1 MGSNH
6 TSHEPPPP
14 QDRAAR
20 PDFERLVTNIAT
32 NLINLPSKDI
42 DRGILSTLELIA
54 KFSGVDRSY
63 IFLNSP
69 DGSTASMTHEWHAP
83 GIASLR
89 ALYRDL
95 PVSMN
100 YIWLLEHLGKGQ
112 AFVAADVDKLPPQ
125 AKALAEVLKQHGTQS
140 MAMVPLVYSGKLFGA
155 LGFSLIREKR
165 NWSDTSLSLLTIVGE
180 LLVSALQRRRVE
192 DALRESE
199 TRFSGLIDGL
209 GEGILFCDRNDIV
222 LHVNS
227 RMCELAGRS
236 AAEMIGG
243 HAYELLLPKA
253 EESSLIER
261 TQRRLQG
268 ISEAYEIE
276 LMRKDGK
283 RFWAE
288 INATPIR
295 DSAGVIVGTLG
306 AITDISERK
315 SAVEALRSSEKKYR
329 DLVETSGDLIWSLDK
344 QGRFTFVNQAAKKI
358 YGYSAEEMLGRP
370 FADFQTEDQAQ
381 RKSKIIAA
389 ALAGKPQFQFE
400 SIELRKDGS
409 QAILSI
415 NALEMLDSGGNVIG
429 ISGTATDITE
439 RKRAEAAL
447 SKSEERFRRLFELP
461 LVGIAITSPNKEWI
475 DFNDKL
481 CELFAYSREELLE
494 TPWPALTYAP
504 DLEAD
509 LARYEEVLNGSIDGY
524 SIDKRFVRGDGSI
537 LYASVSIASVKRP
550 DGSVEYLIS
559 LLQDISERF
568 KAVQELQHQK
578 DFLRLIIDT
587 NPNLI
592 FAKDYDG
599 RFILV
604 NKSVADIYG
613 TTTNDL
619 VGKTDADFNSN
630 TEEVEHFRRDDQAVI
645 RAGVPRF
652 VPEEPVTDARTKEVR
667 WFQTIKKPLIGA
679 DGKISQLLGVA
690 TDITER
696 KRAGDESLKLHR
708 QLMQAQK
715 MEAIGQLAAGIAHDL
730 NNALAAVVGHLQLM
744 KMGAPLEGQHGAS
757 VDIALKGCKRAT
769 SLIEQLLGFSR
780 QGKYNLQA
788 VCIQRAVTETVEFLG
803 RIVGTDLD
811 IVKTGE
817 AEDLMILADQA
828 QLQQALT
835 NLILNAKHA
844 MPSGGTITFDFSRR
858 QVDHPERFNSKAK
871 AGEFAV
877 LKVIDTGSGI
887 APENLDKIFE
897 PFFTTKGPEQGT
909 GLGLSMVYGIVQN
922 HNGWIHAESELGIGT
937 IFTLYFPTVQE
948 RSKGQDAHG
957 DVSFASGSGLVMVV
971 DDEPYLV
978 ELAKQFLNRA
988 GYQAQCFTDSRVALE
1003 WYRENYS
1010 SVDLIVLDM
1019 KMPRMDGR
1027 SFFDQAMRIN
1037 KKSRI
1042 VILSGYIQDDAAQDI
1057 LERGAL
1063 HFFHK
1068 PLKYPE
1074 LLDWISRN
1082 IGKPA

>member
-1 MGSNH
+1 MGSNLV
-6 TSHEPPPP
+6 SQESASEG
-14 QDRAAR
+14 RAPR
-20 PDFERLVTNIAT
+20 QEFERLLTTIAS

-42 DRGILSTLELIA
+42 DRGILSTIELIG
-54 KFSGVDRSY
+54 KFADADRTY
-63 IFLNSP
+63 IFLNPGQSA
-69 DGSTASMTHEWHAP
+69 SASMTHEWHAP
-83 GIASLR
+83 GLDSLR
-89 ALYRDL
+89 PLYGDVAISIDYR
-95 PVSMN
+95 
-100 YIWLLEHLGKGQ
+100 WLLDQLGRGE
-112 AFVAADVDKLPPQ
+112 AFVAPDATRLPPQ
-125 AKALAEVLKQHGTQS
+125 AKALAAVLQLHGTKS
-140 MAMVPLVYSGKLFGA
+140 LILAPLIYSGRLFGA
-155 LGFSLIREKR
+155 LGVSVRREQR
-165 NWSDTSLSLLTIVGE
+165 NWSETTLSLLKIVGE
-180 LLVSALQRRRVE
+180 LLVSALQRSRAE
-192 DALRESE
+192 DLLRESE

-209 GEGILFCDRNDIV
+209 GEGILFCDRDDTVI
-222 LHVNS
+222 HVNS

-236 AAEMIGG
+236 AEEMVGK
-243 HAYELLLPKA
+243 HAYELLLPKGEA
-253 EESSLIER
+253 SRLIDR
-261 TQRRLQG
+261 TQRRLEG
-268 ISEAYEIE
+268 IAEVYEIE
-276 LMRKDGK
+276 LMRKDGA

-295 DSAGVIVGTLG
+295 DSAGIIVGTLG
-306 AITDISERK
+306 AITDIGPRK
-315 SAVEALRSSEKKYR
+315 RASEALLASEKKYR
-329 DLVETSGDLIWSLDK
+329 DLVETSSDLIWSLDL
-344 QGRFTFVNQAAKKI
+344 QGRYTFVNQAAKRV
-358 YGYSAEEMLGRP
+358 YGYEADEMLGKH
-370 FADFQTEDQAQ
+370 FSQFQSEHQAE
-381 RKSKIIAA
+381 RKQKMLDSV
-389 ALAGKPQFQFE
+389 LAGKPQFQFE
-400 SIELRKDGS
+400 CVELRKEGS
-409 QAILSI
+409 QATLSI
-415 NALEMLDSGGNVIG
+415 NALDVRDSSGKIIG
-429 ISGTATDITE
+429 ISGTATDISE

-447 SKSEERFRRLFELP
+447 TKSEQRFRRLFDLP
-461 LVGIAITSPNKEWI
+461 LVGIAITSPAKEWI

-481 CELFAYSREELLE
+481 CELFGYSREELIE

-509 LARYEEVLNGSIDGY
+509 LARYQQVLDGSVDGY
-524 SIDKRFVRGDGSI
+524 SIDKRFVRADGSI
-537 LYASVSIASVKRP
+537 LHASVSIAAVRRP
-550 DGSVEYLIS
+550 DRSIEYLIS
-559 LLQDISERF
+559 LLQDISERV

-592 FAKDYDG
+592 FAKDFEG
-599 RFILV
+599 RFVLV
-604 NKSVADIYG
+604 NKAVADIYG
-613 TTTNDL
+613 TTTGEL
-619 VGKTDADFNSN
+619 LGKTDADFNAN
-630 TEEVEHFRRDDQAVI
+630 AAEVEHFRRDDQAVI
-645 RAGVPRF
+645 QGGIPRF
-652 VPEEPVTDARTKEVR
+652 VPEEPVTDARTKEAR
-667 WFQTIKKPLIGA
+667 WFQTIKKPLMGPE
-679 DGKISQLLGVA
+679 GKVNQLLGVA

-744 KMGAPLEGQHGAS
+744 RMGPPLEGQLGSS

-780 QGKYNLQA
+780 QGKYNLQG
-788 VCIQRAVTETVEFLG
+788 VCLQRAVTETVEFLG

-817 AEDLMILADQA
+817 TRDLMIMADQA

-844 MPSGGTITFDFSRR
+844 MPQGGTITFDFSRR
-858 QVDHPERFNSKAK
+858 EVSHPERFNTKAK
-871 AGEFAV
+871 PGEYAM

-887 APENLDKIFE
+887 AAENLDKIFE
-897 PFFTTKGPEQGT
+897 PFFTTKGPEHGT

-922 HNGWIHAESELGIGT
+922 HNGWIHAESEVGIGT
-937 IFTLYFPTVQE
+937 IFTLYFPIVEEKIKNTD
-948 RSKGQDAHG
+948 SSG
-957 DVSFASGSGLVMVV
+957 DVTLASGSGLVMVV
-971 DDEPYLV
+971 DDEPFLV
-978 ELAKQFLNRA
+978 ELAQQFLNKS
-988 GYQAQCFTDSRVALE
+988 GYQAKCFTDARAALE
-1003 WYRENYS
+1003 WYRENFRT
-1010 SVDLIVLDM
+1010 VDLIVLDM

-1042 VILSGYIQDDAAQDI
+1042 VILSGFIQDEAAQDI